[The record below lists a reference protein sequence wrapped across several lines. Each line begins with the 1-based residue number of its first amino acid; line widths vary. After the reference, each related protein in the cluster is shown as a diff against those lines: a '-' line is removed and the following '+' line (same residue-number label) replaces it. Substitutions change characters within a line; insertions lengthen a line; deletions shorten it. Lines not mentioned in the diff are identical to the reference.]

1 MTFRLVFVCTANQGR
16 SPVAEAVVRQLVPA
30 GVDVS
35 SCGVHAAPGM
45 PPLPYVLEAAEA
57 RRIDIA
63 SHRSRP
69 LESVADAD
77 LVLGFERIH
86 VATAVVDGAA
96 RRERVFTLP
105 ELVGLLGRTGR
116 PATPA
121 ARVEAAAELRAR
133 ERADAQTV
141 ADPAGKSRA
150 AVDRIVAE
158 IDLLTRRLVRELF
171 G

>member
-1 MTFRLVFVCTANQGR
+1 VTFRLVFVCTANQGR

-35 SCGVHAAPGM
+35 SCGVHAAPGL

-57 RRIDIA
+57 RGIEIA

-69 LESVADAD
+69 LDSVADAD

-86 VATAVVDGAA
+86 VATAVVDGGA

-116 PATPA
+116 VSPA
-121 ARVEAAAELRAR
+121 ARVEAAAQLRAR

-150 AVDRIVAE
+150 AVERIVAE
-158 IDLLTRRLVRELF
+158 IDLLTRRLARELF